1 MKNKKT
7 ELPIPLDV
15 WFKIKDK
22 WATVNESE
30 ERPSV
35 SLEIPVGG
43 FEVEVDLENNS
54 SVDIENIDEAFD
66 IKHSIF

>member
-1 MKNKKT
+1 MKSKKP

-22 WATVNESE
+22 WSTVNESE

-43 FEVEVDLENNS
+43 FEVEVDLESNPS
-54 SVDIENIDEAFD
+54 IDLENIEEAFD